1 MNYLELQRHKKGV
14 ASFLK
19 KLILDHNFHFICLQ
33 ENMQV
38 ELDDQIPRKFDINQS
53 YLWKWIPSKGRS
65 GGIVVGINVRF
76 MDVGPFCEGEYMLQM
91 NLWDKEKRERWNLI
105 NIYGVVQDEKREN
118 FLFELASSAAKIK
131 NPTYYVGTS
140 ILSSFLQR
148 K

>member
-65 GGIVVGINVRF
+65 GG
-76 MDVGPFCEGEYMLQM
+76 L
-91 NLWDKEKRERWNLI
+91 LW
-105 NIYGVVQDEKREN
+105 G
-118 FLFELASSAAKIK
+118 
-131 NPTYYVGTS
+131 
-140 ILSSFLQR
+140 
-148 K
+148 